1 MCPSRTNAFDA
12 LDVGSG
18 EEVEHLRGQAREQL
32 RCGAL
37 TVSNS
42 GSIQSW
48 HELTLGC
55 ALVKQVDVG
64 GFGPAVLETAIAVR

>member
-32 RCGAL
+32 RCGGPG
-37 TVSNS
+37 SNS